1 VTSDEQAPIIYPLDN
16 QIQNQRTFAM
26 IKSEAARII
35 SRRLNLPL
43 GRVNALL
50 VAASDAGVLPK
61 GSGKHNPSLSTLELV
76 YVVLA
81 CIADRGIGVAGQS
94 VREFARL
101 QTVDGLVL
109 ADFLESAVSGRIN
122 PANLKSAIF
131 RLSPATVTI
140 ASGSHHLIFG
150 GAGAEDAAA
159 RTVLVPGTQ
168 LAGICLEL
176 QGMKPEAA
184 DHALAVNRLSAA
196 LH

>member
-1 VTSDEQAPIIYPLDN
+1 
-16 QIQNQRTFAM
+16 M

-35 SRRLNLPL
+35 SRRLNLSL

-76 YVVLA
+76 YVLMA
-81 CIADRGIGVAGQS
+81 AIADRGIGVAGQS
-94 VREFARL
+94 VREFAGL
-101 QTVDGLVL
+101 QTPDGLVL
-109 ADFLESAVSGRIN
+109 ADFLESVISGRVN

-150 GAGAEDAAA
+150 GAGPDDAAA

-176 QGMKPEAA
+176 RGDSPEQA
-184 DHALAVNRLSAA
+184 DNAIALSRLAAA
-196 LH
+196 LN